1 MCLSCARHGGAERAA
16 FSSPFHK
23 KEKGMRLTS
32 VPSFTR
38 GGQEDALHSRAY
50 HLVRFPDP
58 HPTLAPGEVPPPLR
72 GAGAFAL
79 PLHLRRELIPPV
91 ALSDAEKK
99 AGLDVRGKR
108 PNESMAE
115 YNSRRQRTPKHRD
128 EFRWVLESHSGDAR
142 YEGKEVAEHS
152 GAYLAVF
159 PPDQPGG
166 ALQAVKVD
174 LWVDMKRFVD
184 LTDAKARVS
193 DAARVKKLQVSK
205 KRNMQSAMGN
215 VMGAAAAAAAGEE
228 DGGEYDDPD
237 LKVDHVYDLA
247 VDRAGLDKDAMA
259 DNDYEYDDDDQ
270 GAGEVAVN
278 DEGLAD
284 VLPGDGEVLDSADEA
299 DDDDDDNERGGGGAG
314 VDSSDGDAEEEQ
326 QRPTMLATVALE
338 QPAAKRRRMD
348 PLTELVVRLI
358 RTSGGRIQTP
368 ELLRRLKAEGRSDHE
383 LHGVVKDVIL
393 RVGRRIANDIDGE
406 MIALRDEFQ

>member
-1 MCLSCARHGGAERAA
+1 
-16 FSSPFHK
+16 
-23 KEKGMRLTS
+23 MRLTS

-38 GGQEDALHSRAY
+38 GGSAPADALHTRAY

-58 HPTLAPGEVPPPLR
+58 HPSLAPGEAPPPLR
-72 GAGAFAL
+72 GPEAFSL
-79 PLHLRRELIPPV
+79 PLHMRRELVPPV

-128 EFRWVLESHSGDAR
+128 EFRWALESHTGGAR

-159 PPDQPGG
+159 PPEQPGG

-174 LWVDMKRFVD
+174 LWIDMRRFVD

-205 KRNMQSAMGN
+205 KRNMQSAVGN
-215 VMGAAAAAAAGEE
+215 VLGAAGG
-228 DGGEYDDPD
+228 DGGGGNNGDNEDDGGYDDPD

-278 DEGLAD
+278 DEGIAD

-299 DDDDDDNERGGGGAG
+299 DDDDDERGGGGGGG
-314 VDSSDGDAEEEQ
+314 VDSSDGETEQEPQ

-338 QPAAKRRRMD
+338 QPAAKRPRLD
-348 PLTELVVRLI
+348 PLTELVVRII

-393 RVGRRIANDIDGE
+393 RVGRRVANDIDGE
-406 MIALRDEFQ
+406 MLALRDEFQ